1 MLDFTFNECKGKMVM
16 IKIIEEIDDYN
27 ATEYLDIEDENDYK
41 LLETVVNDYESRGI
55 LDEYFIY
62 D

>member
-1 MLDFTFNECKGKMVM
+1 MLDFTFNECYGKMVM
-16 IKIIEEIDDYN
+16 IKIIEDMDDFP
-27 ATEYLDIEDENDYK
+27 ATEYLEIQNENDYH
-41 LLETVVNDYESRGI
+41 LLENVIYEYEEKGM

>member
-1 MLDFTFNECKGKMVM
+1 MLDFTFSECYGKMVM
-16 IKIIEEIDDYN
+16 IKVIEDMDDYS
-27 ATEYLDIEDENDYK
+27 ATEYLEINNENDYH
-41 LLETVVNDYESRGI
+41 LLENVIADYETKGI